1 MVRNM
6 VFSSVGDNTIFYR
19 NWESKLMNYDI
30 YIIYYG
36 DNDILFKK
44 YEQFV
49 KFAEKRKGSKF
60 QNFKYFY
67 DKYPEIIE
75 DYDQFF
81 ILDDDILI
89 DAYSINQMFD
99 ISNKYKLK
107 ICAPSFSESSKI
119 SWDITKHIPNAILSY
134 TNFVEVN
141 CPLFSIDALHNL
153 MRYLHYGLIGWG
165 IDILMIWA
173 NGLYNTNK
181 YAIIHKITCI
191 NPTVKDRELNKIA
204 HVNIRNK
211 LWEDYCKLID
221 CKYLDVNAYSKIVYK
236 TIYI

>member
-1 MVRNM
+1 M
-6 VFSSVGDNTIFYR
+6 VFSSVGDNTSFYI

-36 DNDILFKK
+36 DNDVLFKQ

-49 KFAEKRKGSKF
+49 QFAEKRKGSKF

-67 DKYPEIIE
+67 EKYPEIIE
-75 DYDQFF
+75 EYDRFF
-81 ILDDDILI
+81 ILDDDIVI
-89 DAYSINQMFD
+89 DTYSINRMFD
-99 ISNKYKLK
+99 ISRKYELE
-107 ICAPSFSESSKI
+107 ICAPSFSSESKI
-119 SWDITKHIPNAILSY
+119 SWDITKHIPNAVLSY

-141 CPLFSIDALHNL
+141 CPLFTIDALHNL

-173 NGLYNTNK
+173 NGLNDVDK
-181 YAIIHKITCI
+181 YAIIHMIQCT
-191 NPTVKDRELNKIA
+191 NPDIIDRELNKIS
-204 HVNIRNK
+204 HVDIRCK
-211 LWEDYCKLID
+211 LWKDYCKLIN
-221 CKYLDVNAYSKIVYK
+221 CKYQDVNSYSKIIYK